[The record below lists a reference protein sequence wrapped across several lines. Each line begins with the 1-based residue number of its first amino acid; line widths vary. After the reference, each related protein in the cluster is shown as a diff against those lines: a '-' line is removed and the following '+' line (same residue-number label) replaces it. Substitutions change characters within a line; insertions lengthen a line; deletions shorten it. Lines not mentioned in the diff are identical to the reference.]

1 MERGGGQGGEVW
13 RAGWR
18 GEEGR
23 VERLG
28 YGKEKKGS
36 DGSEDAERDS

>member
-1 MERGGGQGGEVW
+1 MERGVGQGGKGR